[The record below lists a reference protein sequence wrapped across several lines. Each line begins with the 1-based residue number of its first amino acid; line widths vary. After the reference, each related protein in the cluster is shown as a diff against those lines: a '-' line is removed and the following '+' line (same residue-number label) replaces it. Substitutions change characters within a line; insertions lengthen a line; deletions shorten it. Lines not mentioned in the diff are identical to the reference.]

1 MARAIDARLSLQ
13 ISLILAHIP
22 ADTEYMSEWFDRIRR
37 RLNGETDPAAHAQQL
52 IAEAY
57 QTRARIELIELSAV
71 GSSGVMVASIEAIDS
86 KDSFIINQPSIGA
99 RTIQL
104 PRTMEYRMTFR
115 IDKVRWTALTR
126 CLNRASVN
134 AGSNGKLIYG
144 YRLAMPKEV
153 HHSSQQRAMFRIRV
167 GIDLAPSTA
176 LALNRADESSL
187 GSHVEAVI
195 DDLSVG
201 GMLVRTNAPPRAF
214 AIGQRGTA
222 TFELPEPVG
231 KVTASIEI
239 RHIQPDSQLTSI
251 GIEFCEPI
259 EGLGELIRALEIKRV
274 SRARAS

>member
-1 MARAIDARLSLQ
+1 
-13 ISLILAHIP
+13 
-22 ADTEYMSEWFDRIRR
+22 MSEWFDRLRR
-37 RLNGETDPAAHAQQL
+37 ALSGETDPAAHAQQL
-52 IAEAY
+52 VAEAY

-104 PRTMEYRMTFR
+104 PRNMECRMTFR
-115 IDKVRWTALTR
+115 IEKERWTALTR
-126 CLNRASVN
+126 CLNRARVN
-134 AGSNGKLIYG
+134 AGSNDRLIYG
-144 YRLAMPKEV
+144 YRLAMPSEV
-153 HHSSQQRAMFRIRV
+153 NHSSQQRAMFRIRV

-176 LALNRADESSL
+176 LALNHEDESAVA
-187 GSHVEAVI
+187 SHIEALI

-201 GMLVRTNAPPRAF
+201 GMMVRTNAPTKSL

-231 KVTASIEI
+231 KITACIEI
-239 RHIQPDSQLTSI
+239 RHIQPDSRLTSI

-259 EGLGELIRALEIKRV
+259 EGLGELIRALELK
-274 SRARAS
+274 RARRARRAS